1 MIVLGQKG
9 LDLLM
14 PVSLGPH
21 MSRFPARHY
30 NHTLSVIRLKHSA
43 FYEAFKGSDDVSD
56 EIRGAIGERHTLVE
70 I

>member
-1 MIVLGQKG
+1 
-9 LDLLM
+9 
-14 PVSLGPH
+14 